1 MEKEGTAR
9 RAAPVKNHTLTMEN
23 RQRALLTG
31 VSEVLGFDE
40 SQVALMTDQGEI
52 ALGGEGLHVTKL
64 MLEEGQLAVEGK
76 IDSVFYTQRTRRRG
90 LLHKAGK

>member
-1 MEKEGTAR
+1 MEKEQGAKSTGR
-9 RAAPVKNHTLTMEN
+9 SHTLSLEN

-40 SQVALMTDQGEI
+40 GQVILMTENGEI
-52 ALGGEGLHVTKL
+52 ALTGEGLHVTRL

-76 IDSVFYTQRTRRRG
+76 IDSVFYTQRPRRRS
-90 LLHKAGK
+90 LFRGKNK

>member
-1 MEKEGTAR
+1 MEKEQAARTA
-9 RAAPVKNHTLTMEN
+9 VKNHTLSLEN

-40 SQVALMTDQGEI
+40 SQVILMTDSGEI
-52 ALGGEGLHVTKL
+52 AMTGEGLHVTRL
-64 MLEEGQLAVEGK
+64 MLEEGKLAVEGK

-90 LLHKAGK
+90 LFRGKSK